1 MHEPVHESQPDAPRA
16 ASLAEPPWT
25 TLPPSPPTPIPL
37 GPALVADSLCRGP
50 EKRTMH
56 KLEVQIGNSGSKEE
70 DVMSATSV
78 GTIVKKSVGW
88 SIGLSVLMILAGF
101 LAIAVPQAAGIAVNL
116 LVAWLL
122 VFSGAAHLVFAWHTR
137 TTGGILWELLLGILY
152 IFVGAYLL
160 FRPVAGLASLTLA
173 LAIYLFA
180 EGVLELILSFRLR
193 PMPGSGWLLFDGI
206 ITLILGVMIWR
217 TWPSSTEWVIGTLVG
232 ISMLFSGISR
242 LMLSLAARRLVAKL
256 A

>member
-1 MHEPVHESQPDAPRA
+1 
-16 ASLAEPPWT
+16 
-25 TLPPSPPTPIPL
+25 
-37 GPALVADSLCRGP
+37 
-50 EKRTMH
+50 
-56 KLEVQIGNSGSKEE
+56 
-70 DVMSATSV
+70 MSATSM

-101 LAIAVPQAAGIAVNL
+101 LAIVIPQAAGIAVNI

-122 VFSGAAHLVFAWHTR
+122 VFSGAAHLVFGWHVR
-137 TTGGILWELLLGILY
+137 TAGGILWEVLLGILY

-160 FRPVAGLASLTLA
+160 FHPVAGLASLTLA

-180 EGVLELILSFRLR
+180 EGVLELILSVRLR
-193 PMPGSGWLLFDGI
+193 PMAGSGWLLFDGI

-242 LMLSLAARRLVAKL
+242 LMLSLTARRLVAKL

>member
-1 MHEPVHESQPDAPRA
+1 M
-16 ASLAEPPWT
+16 
-25 TLPPSPPTPIPL
+25 
-37 GPALVADSLCRGP
+37 
-50 EKRTMH
+50 
-56 KLEVQIGNSGSKEE
+56 N
-70 DVMSATSV
+70 ATFV

-88 SIGLSVLMILAGF
+88 SIGLSILMILAGC

-122 VFSGAAHLVFAWHTR
+122 VFSGAAHLVFAWHMR
-137 TTGGILWELLLGILY
+137 TTGGILWELLLGVLY

-160 FRPVAGLASLTLA
+160 FHPVAGLASLTLA

-180 EGVLELILSFRLR
+180 EGALELILSFRLR
-193 PMPGSGWLLFDGI
+193 PMPGSSWLLFDGVV
-206 ITLILGVMIWR
+206 TLILAVMIWR
-217 TWPSSTEWVIGTLVG
+217 TWPSSTEWVVGTLVG

-242 LMLSLAARRLVAKL
+242 LMISLAARRLVDKL